1 MKVPEA
7 ETKGHFANLKSRDEG
22 PKIKDQRAD
31 EDTVKMNAHLRN

>member
-22 PKIKDQRAD
+22 PKTKDQRAD
-31 EDTVKMNAHLRN
+31 EDPVKTNSSSA